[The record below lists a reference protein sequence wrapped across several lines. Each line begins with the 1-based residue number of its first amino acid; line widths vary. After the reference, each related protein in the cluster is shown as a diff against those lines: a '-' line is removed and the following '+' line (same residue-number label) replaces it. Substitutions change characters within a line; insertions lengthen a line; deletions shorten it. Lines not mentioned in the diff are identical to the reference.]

1 MSEQIQNS
9 AILQHHGILGQRWG
23 VRRTEAQ
30 LSRANRTSEK
40 ESSDYK
46 KVSELKKKPVSSLSN
61 EELRIL
67 NNRLQAETQYKNINK
82 GQISIGEKFINNFG
96 KAMVGTASAATIAV
110 GSKYVNKIMTN
121 VAEKGAQKAVNTVAA
136 IAVANQINKA
146 VRHM

>member
-1 MSEQIQNS
+1 MNEQIQNS

-67 NNRLQAETQYKNINK
+67 NNRLQAETQYKN
-82 GQISIGEKFINNFG
+82 F
-96 KAMVGTASAATIAV
+96 
-110 GSKYVNKIMTN
+110 YL
-121 VAEKGAQKAVNTVAA
+121 
-136 IAVANQINKA
+136 
-146 VRHM
+146 

>member
-1 MSEQIQNS
+1 MSEQVQNNG
-9 AILQHHGILGQRWG
+9 ILQHHGILGQKWG
-23 VRRTEAQ
+23 VRRTESQ
-30 LSRANRTSEK
+30 LARTGKSSIK

-46 KVSELKKKPVSSLSN
+46 KAAELKKKPISSLSN
-61 EELRIL
+61 DELRIL

-82 GQISIGEKFINNFG
+82 GQISLGEKFINNFG

-121 VAEKGAQKAVNTVAA
+121 VAEQGAKKAVNTVAA

>member
-1 MSEQIQNS
+1 MSEQIQNDGT
-9 AILQHHGILGQRWG
+9 LQHHGILGQKWG
-23 VRRTEAQ
+23 VRRTDAQ
-30 LSRANRTSEK
+30 LGRANRTSEK

-46 KVSELKKKPVSSLSN
+46 KVSELKKKSVSSLSN

-67 NNRLQAETQYKNINK
+67 NNRLQAETQYKNLNK

-96 KAMVGTASAATIAV
+96 KAMVGTASAAAIAV

-121 VAEKGAQKAVNTVAA
+121 VAEKAAQKAINTTAA
-136 IAVANQINKA
+136 LATAHIINKA